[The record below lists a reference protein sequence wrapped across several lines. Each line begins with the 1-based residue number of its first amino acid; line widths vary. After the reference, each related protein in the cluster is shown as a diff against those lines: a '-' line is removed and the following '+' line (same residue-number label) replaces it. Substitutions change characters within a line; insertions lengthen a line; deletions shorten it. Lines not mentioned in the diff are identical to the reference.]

1 MAGLKTSI
9 MRQLERDLAAVPS
22 TALDETDLTGAQDLS
37 TALESRSVEET
48 LTWLRKI
55 SALLEDEADTVRGL
69 NREKARKLDRQLST
83 LIMATI
89 TESSFELEP
98 FAKLARWLRST
109 SYSRPVELFTLNY
122 DLLMEFAFEGLGMPY
137 FDGFTGVYE
146 GRFRPDLVEG
156 STSGSSEAIP
166 NFFHRLWK
174 MHGSVSWTRNKE
186 GEIVR
191 RGVSSGIQDVA
202 AIHPSES
209 KYEDSRRAPFVILQD
224 RLRRALFEPE
234 TILVTAGYSFGDQ
247 HINEV
252 IFDAIKARPR
262 SEFVFTHYGS
272 VPESA
277 KEIALTW
284 RNVTLL
290 GPDFG
295 IVGGKKGQWV
305 DPGPIANRLSVWDEG
320 KFQLGNFSRLSSF
333 LSESAQPEATS
344 TATPVAPSN
353 GIG

>member
-1 MAGLKTSI
+1 MAGLKSSITS
-9 MRQLERDLAAVPS
+9 QLEKDAAAVPS
-22 TALDETDLTGAQDLS
+22 KTPSESEATQAKELSAALKD
-37 TALESRSVEET
+37 RSVEET

-55 SALLEDEADTVRGL
+55 SALLEDEKDTVRGL
-69 NREKARKLDRQLST
+69 NKEQARALDRKLSS
-83 LIMATI
+83 LIMTTI
-89 TESSFELEP
+89 TESSFELDP
-98 FAKLARWLRST
+98 FARLARWLRST

-122 DLLMEFAFEGLGMPY
+122 DLLMEFAFERLGMPY

-156 STSGSSEAIP
+156 STSAPSEAIP

-174 MHGSVSWTRNKE
+174 MHGSVSWTRNE
-186 GEIVR
+186 DGDIVR
-191 RGVSSGIQDVA
+191 RGNSSGVQDVA

-234 TILVTAGYSFGDQ
+234 TLLVAAGYSFGDQ

-252 IFDAIKARPR
+252 IFDAIQARPR
-262 SEFVFTHYGS
+262 SEFVFTHYGP
-272 VPESA
+272 VPEKA
-277 KEIALTW
+277 EEIALTW

-295 IVGGKKGQWV
+295 IIGGEKGNWV
-305 DPGPIANRLSVWDEG
+305 DPGYQANRMSVWHEG
-320 KFQLGNFSRLSSF
+320 KFQLGNFSRLSAF
-333 LSESAQPEATS
+333 LAESAQPEATAMADHTQVDS
-344 TATPVAPSN
+344 
-353 GIG
+353 